1 MLCGYLRSDTV
12 RCGYL
17 RSDAVPC
24 VDTYDPMLCR
34 VHGYLRSD
42 ADPVQPLLALAV
54 LPVALAALLQRA
66 ARACAD
72 QQRQAAAREQ
82 QRNID
87 GLLRLVEAQ
96 LRQFSESS

>member
-1 MLCGYLRSDTV
+1 MYA
-12 RCGYL
+12 RC
-17 RSDAVPC
+17 A
-24 VDTYDPMLCR
+24 DTYDSMLC
-34 VHGYLRSD
+34 GYLRSD

-87 GLLRLVEAQ
+87 GLL
-96 LRQFSESS
+96 